1 MAARGELFR
10 GLAIGIVIG
19 AAITVAIYQLR
30 GGALLGAAAHEAPT
44 AACPPCAPGTQVPPQ
59 APP

>member
-30 GGALLGAAAHEAPT
+30 GGAVLGPAAHQAAPR
-44 AACPPCAPGTQVPPQ
+44 PCAPGAPGTPTPP
-59 APP
+59 